1 MFLSVVQAS
10 SPVPGKTPDNP
21 TSTGSEVQDQT
32 KDKNTNPGPTTTA
45 VSQDQPQG
53 HDAHGS
59 EQNSNDAEQP
69 VTVSKLPPV
78 SITKDWTDRFYW
90 LFSGLLVVIGGL
102 QIWLLVRQLNTI
114 NRQADIAH
122 NQEVQMVQAG
132 LQTERI
138 IAQMKDTTVRQLR
151 AYVGVS
157 KVLLNLTDS
166 TLPEGQVEVQNFGQT
181 PAYKV
186 RQSAI
191 ININSYPPVSPLTST
206 PFDAEGSISLIPPG
220 IKQLSVVP
228 FKQKLPAGILIGTPE
243 NTIYVHGR
251 ITYEDAFG
259 QERYATFRFFYG
271 GPIKPTQIKSPNGLI
286 FGGMHPDTTGNNAD

>member
-10 SPVPGKTPDNP
+10 SPIPGKTPNNS
-21 TSTGSEVQDQT
+21 TSTGSEVQDKTQ
-32 KDKNTNPGPTTTA
+32 DKNTNTEPTTPA

-59 EQNSNDAEQP
+59 EQNSNNAEQP

-151 AYVGVS
+151 
-157 KVLLNLTDS
+157 
-166 TLPEGQVEVQNFGQT
+166 
-181 PAYKV
+181 
-186 RQSAI
+186 
-191 ININSYPPVSPLTST
+191 
-206 PFDAEGSISLIPPG
+206 
-220 IKQLSVVP
+220 
-228 FKQKLPAGILIGTPE
+228 
-243 NTIYVHGR
+243 
-251 ITYEDAFG
+251 
-259 QERYATFRFFYG
+259 
-271 GPIKPTQIKSPNGLI
+271 
-286 FGGMHPDTTGNNAD
+286 